1 MLLLLLATSRLLD
14 TDVIVRVFRHPER
27 PPMRPLRR
35 TFRRPLLAS
44 VRLLVVVVVVTRVV
58 VATFRSRARV
68 VDARHRLSRGLDE
81 RTRRHWTDWNRDV
94 VDLQIFLKIKMN
106 LKIIPRKTKI
116 YYLYN

>member
-14 TDVIVRVFRHPER
+14 PDVIVGVFRHPER

-44 VRLLVVVVVVTRVV
+44 VRLLVVVVVTRVV

-94 VDLQIFLKIKMN
+94 VDLQKILK
-106 LKIIPRKTKI
+106 LK
-116 YYLYN
+116 